1 MEIYRRKF
9 KNKEQQ
15 NIPRGV
21 ALGNFDGIH
30 KGHAALIKALVEN
43 CKSKNLSSC
52 VYTFENHPNNIIFK
66 DNHTSVIMTEKEKI
80 NTLEKFF
87 IDELFLEHFDEEY
100 GNTSPDDF
108 VEKILI
114 EKLNAKL
121 ILVGYDY
128 SYGKYGKG
136 NVDSLRKAQEKYG
149 FELIVIPPVTQMVD
163 SREITVAST
172 ILRKFIKDGNMQD
185 FYRMAG
191 RNYMIPGKVL
201 QGRNVGRKLGFPTAN
216 ILPLPGF
223 ALPSFGVYA
232 TTTNIKNKKFRSI
245 TNIGNNPTFDDV
257 SCVTIETYILGF
269 DGELYGQDIE
279 VEFIKK
285 IRGEIAFSSPE
296 ELTARI
302 SADVQERTAMCEG
315 INKIYSEDGIEIYHI
330 PNEKFKSAGLRI
342 AICDN
347 LSKER
352 AYKNALIPT
361 ILYAGS
367 KKYPTINSISKKMQE
382 LYGAQLGIDAS
393 SSGEVQYGIYDASY
407 TEPSYALEYPE
418 LENEIIDTVF
428 EIISNPLTQEYENG
442 TGFVKDIFERE
453 VTNRNNQ
460 INSIKNNKDSY
471 AQRRCEEIMCEG
483 EPMAVYMLGNVEDS
497 KHITPTELYNYYKNE
512 YLNESVIKVI
522 YSGQN
527 YPEKLTKK
535 VVDLFGGKKRRN
547 LNPSYLY
554 KGEILEK
561 DIKSVE
567 EKQNVIQGKLFLGY
581 RTNTPPLSEE
591 FYATMLCTAILGE
604 GTQSKMFVNIREK
617 NSLAYYAAAYTIRSK
632 GILYAYC
639 GVDPANKDKAI
650 GLIKEQIEA
659 IKKGDFTD
667 EERLAAL
674 KLISHD
680 LISYSD
686 SQSRTTWYYLNQSM
700 LGEMTDPQE
709 YVRRLS
715 LVTANQISAAAARMS
730 LDTIYF
736 LTGEG
741 ESEDEQI

>member
-1 MEIYRRKF
+1 MKIYRHKF
-9 KNKEQQ
+9 KNEKQQ

-43 CKSKNLSSC
+43 CKNKNLSSC

-66 DNHTSVIMTEKEKI
+66 DNHTSVIMTENEKI
-80 NTLEKFF
+80 NILEKFF

-100 GNTSPDDF
+100 GNTSPEDF

-128 SYGKYGKG
+128 SYGKFGKG

-149 FELIVIPPVTQMVD
+149 FELIVIPPVTQIVD
-163 SREITVAST
+163 SQEVAVAST
-172 ILRKFIKDGNMQD
+172 ILRKFIKEGNLQD
-185 FYRMAG
+185 FCRMTG
-191 RNYMIPGKVL
+191 RNYMIPGRVL
-201 QGRNVGRKLGFPTAN
+201 QGRKVGKKLGFPTAN
-216 ILPLPGF
+216 ILPLNGF
-223 ALPSFGVYA
+223 ALPSYGVYA
-232 TTTNIKNKKFRSI
+232 TTTNIKNKKYRSI
-245 TNIGNNPTFDDV
+245 TNIGDNPTFDDV
-257 SCVTIETYILGF
+257 DRVTIETYIIGF
-269 DGELYGQDIE
+269 EGELYGQNIE

-285 IRGEIAFSSPE
+285 IRGEIAFSSPA
-296 ELTARI
+296 ELTERI
-302 SADVQERTAMCEG
+302 SADVRERINMCEG
-315 INKIYSEDGIEIYHI
+315 IKAIYSEDGIEIYHI

-347 LSKER
+347 LSEKR

-382 LYGAQLGIDAS
+382 LYGAQLGVDIS
-393 SSGEVQYGIYDASY
+393 SSGEVQYGIYDVSY
-407 TEPSYALEYPE
+407 TEPAYALEYPD
-418 LENEIIDTVF
+418 LETEIIETAF
-428 EIISNPLTQEYENG
+428 EIISNPLTEEYENG
-442 TGFVKDIFERE
+442 TGFVKEIFERE
-453 VTNRNNQ
+453 VSNRNNQ

-483 EPMAVYMLGNVEDS
+483 EPMAVYLLGNVEDS
-497 KHITPTELYNYYKNE
+497 KNLTPVELYNYYKNE
-512 YLNESVIKVI
+512 YLNKSVIKVI

-527 YPEKLTKK
+527 YPERLTKL
-535 VVDLFGGKKRRN
+535 VIDVFGGKQRKK

-554 KGEILEK
+554 KGEISEK

-567 EKQNVIQGKLFLGY
+567 EKQNIIQGKLFMGY
-581 RTNTPPLSEE
+581 RTNTPPLSDE

-639 GVDPANKDKAI
+639 AVDPENKDIAI
-650 GLIKEQIEA
+650 NLIKEQIDA
-659 IKKGDFTD
+659 IKKGDFTE
-667 EERLAAL
+667 EERQAAL

-686 SQSRTTWYYLNQSM
+686 SQSRTMWYYLNQSM
-700 LGEMTDPQE
+700 LGQMTDPRE

-715 LVTANQISAAAARMS
+715 LVTAEEISNAAARMS

-741 ESEDEQI
+741 NCDDEQI